1 MSDPCNDHVLNI
13 DGQPI
18 TLDEI
23 LEDTSL
29 YFNPAF
35 LQSCDPVF
43 PSFDVTYTEDT
54 KANVTILDLKDVYEK
69 GQMRRNAN
77 SEQRLLD
84 AEVHL
89 MATSQKPIQ
98 DVRAYVE
105 RCPEAARILQD
116 MNGRVSLNLVYSKKD
131 LFVANFAVN
140 LDSVYSNNGIK
151 VYELSRVKGE
161 ERNIFRVIV
170 VLHFADGTTKEFIS
184 KSFQV
189 QSRKNAKQESEEDL
203 VSVDNGYCGT
213 PSPENNR
220 KKRKML
226 ALDTSPSGSWSS
238 GMNSDCIN
246 AAEII
251 TNRLDAQ
258 SALINELRVKK
269 PILTQKGDIAY
280 HFKLNKT
287 ELDLPLEEGDII
299 GFFES
304 SSGNTHIEKLTQF
317 NASKAKMAGVISRS
331 AYLEARTPADGE
343 EKGLDDLVCVIGMVN
358 VKVLGPVKNGER
370 IFASLEHSGVAIPQS
385 RLNGRMASDAFL
397 LGQTLERRDA
407 EENDVNLVQSFVSIL
422 LSITSSH
429 MAEAASDDLRKHV
442 REDVKTEVNKMKKK
456 CFSGLRRWLFAG
468 FILAVLLGVLL
479 YQLFVPGTA
488 LRYYRCRQGSIEGS
502 ELWFTFTTTDFQ
514 IPRVHCIE
522 FTFDKLK
529 EKMGLN
535 FGRINYTDAHYYLNL
550 DRCAYGGIRHVR
562 SHLDNKEMVR
572 GAEVVAVD
580 HNCTT
585 VYFHSEVWT
594 PYESGRDI
602 VCNTH
607 PTKPELKEND

>member
-1 MSDPCNDHVLNI
+1 MSNPCNNEVLNI
-13 DGQPI
+13 NGQPI
-18 TLDEI
+18 TLDDI

-35 LQSCDPVF
+35 LDSSDSVF
-43 PSFDVTYTEDT
+43 SSFDLSYTEDT
-54 KANVTILDLKDVYEK
+54 KSNVTILDLKDVYEK

-89 MATSQKPIQ
+89 MATSEKPIQ

-116 MNGRVSLNLVYSKKD
+116 TNGRVSLDLVYSKRD

-161 ERNIFRVIV
+161 ERNIFRVVV

-184 KSFQV
+184 KNFQV
-189 QSRKNAKQESEEDL
+189 QSKKVTKQEQDEDS

-213 PSPENNR
+213 PSPETNR
-220 KKRKML
+220 KKRKL
-226 ALDTSPSGSWSS
+226 LELDTSPNGSWSS
-238 GMNSDCIN
+238 GMNSENIS

-258 SALINELRVKK
+258 SAIINELRVKK
-269 PILTQKGDIAY
+269 PIVTQRGDIAY
-280 HFKLNKT
+280 HFKLNKA
-287 ELDLPLEEGDII
+287 ELDLPLEEGDIV
-299 GFFES
+299 GFFE
-304 SSGNTHIEKLTQF
+304 GPDGKTHIEKLTQI
-317 NASKAKMAGVISRS
+317 NAFKAKMAGVISRS
-331 AYLEARTPADGE
+331 AYLEAKTPADGE

-385 RLNGRMASDAFL
+385 RLNGRVASDAFL

-407 EENDVNLVQSFVSIL
+407 KEHEVKLVQSFVSVL

-429 MAEAASDDLRKHV
+429 MAEVKSDDLRKHV
-442 REDVKTEVNKMKKK
+442 REDVKIEVNKIKKK
-456 CFSGLRRWLFAG
+456 CISGVGRWLFAG
-468 FILAVLLGVLL
+468 FILAVLLGILL
-479 YQLFVPGTA
+479 YQLFVPGSA
-488 LRYYRCRQGSIEGS
+488 LRYYRCRQGSIEDS

-522 FTFDKLK
+522 FDFDKLK
-529 EKMGLN
+529 KKLGLDI
-535 FGRINYTDAHYYLNL
+535 GRINYTDAHYYLNL

-580 HNCTT
+580 LNCTT
-585 VYFHSEVWT
+585 VYYHSERWV

-602 VCNTH
+602 VCSAH
-607 PTKPELKEND
+607 PK